1 MGPVPL
7 LIELGRIWDDNRVTP
22 LAAAQFTVS
31 RVYSSPDLEFLP
43 RANFKKDLCTFNC
56 LTGRVLLLL
65 MGLHCQRPTKGG
77 VPEQQHF
84 SQYPAMHST
93 FPKAPLQHPHFISH
107 IQGQAGG
114 SATLAE
120 GTVKCCC
127 SPGPTTQT
135 HLYWDRGG
143 TCKMHHPE
151 LQLCNLFL
159 LAYLGIKTLP
169 SRSRIPPTDE
179 DN

>member
-31 RVYSSPDLEFLP
+31 QVYSSPDLEFLP
-43 RANFKKDLCTFNC
+43 RANFKEDFCTFNC

-84 SQYPAMHST
+84 SQSPAMHST

-107 IQGQAGG
+107 IQGQAGVQPPWLREQWNV
-114 SATLAE
+114 AAPQPPPRRHICT
-120 GTVKCCC
+120 GTGGAPARC
-127 SPGPTTQT
+127 TTQSSNCAICF
-135 HLYWDRGG
+135 YWH
-143 TCKMHHPE
+143 T
-151 LQLCNLFL
+151 
-159 LAYLGIKTLP
+159 
-169 SRSRIPPTDE
+169 
-179 DN
+179 